1 MRTVPGRTDRIVVVG
16 AGLAG
21 LSAALHLAGAGRS
34 VTVVE
39 RADAPGGRAGVW
51 APDGYAFDTGPTVL
65 TMPELLEQAFA
76 AVGESMT
83 DHLELIPLDPLY
95 RALFPDGSRLDV
107 RSGVEAMA
115 TEIEQVC
122 GGAEA
127 GGYRRFVG
135 FVSELY
141 TLEMNAF
148 IDRNFDHPWSL
159 DPKPL
164 ARLVAMGG
172 MRRLAPKVGSY
183 LKDPRTRRLLSFQAM
198 YAGLS
203 PYDALAIYAVISYLD
218 SVAGVYFPRGGMA
231 AVPRAL
237 AAAAARAGV
246 EFRYGT
252 AVGRVDVHGGRARG
266 VVLDDGEPIGADA
279 VVVTADAP
287 LAMRELL
294 PPAAAG
300 PVWKRRL
307 PRQKYSPS
315 CFLLLAGSGRAYPGA
330 SHHTIS
336 FGRAWRR
343 TFSELIDRGELM
355 SDPSLLVTN
364 ATASDPELAP
374 PGRHTY
380 YVLAPTPNLDA
391 RLDWS
396 VIGPRYRDEVVE
408 TLEQRGWAGFG
419 AGIEVERVTTPA
431 QWRAQGMERGAPF
444 ASAHTFSQ
452 TGPLRLPNL
461 VPGVENVVLAGSG
474 TVPGVGVP
482 MVLVS
487 GRLAAQRITGAD
499 FQRRPR
505 TAQAHLLDAEQPARR
520 GVVVAQ
526 PVGEGGKL

>member
-1 MRTVPGRTDRIVVVG
+1 MPGRTDRVIVVG

-34 VTVVE
+34 VIVVE
-39 RADAPGGRAGVW
+39 RSDGPGGRAGAW
-51 APDGYAFDTGPTVL
+51 SSGGYRFDTGPTVL
-65 TMPELLEQAFA
+65 TMPELLEQAFT
-76 AVGESMT
+76 AVGARMS
-83 DHLELIPLDPLY
+83 DHLDLMPVDPLY
-95 RALFPDGSRLDV
+95 RAIFPDGSTLDA

-115 TEIEQVC
+115 AEVERVC
-122 GGAEA
+122 GSAEA
-127 GGYRRFVG
+127 SGYRRFVS

-141 TLEMNAF
+141 ALEMNAF

-159 DPKPL
+159 DVKAL

-172 MRRLAPKVGSY
+172 LRRLAPKVGSY

-203 PYDALAIYAVISYLD
+203 PYDALAIYSVISYLD
-218 SVAGVYFPRGGMA
+218 SVAGVYFPRGGMH

-237 AAAAARAGV
+237 AAAAGQAGV

-252 AVGRVDVHGGRARG
+252 AVRRVDVRGGRAHG
-266 VVLDDGEPIGADA
+266 VILEDGERLAADA
-279 VVVTADAP
+279 VVLTPDAP
-287 LAMRELL
+287 VAFRELL
-294 PPAAAG
+294 PDTAAG
-300 PVWKRRL
+300 RIWNRRL

-315 CFLLLAGSGRAYPGA
+315 CFLLLAGSSLAYPGA
-330 SHHTIS
+330 AHHTIS

-343 TFSELIDRGELM
+343 TFTELIDRHELM
-355 SDPSLLVTN
+355 GDPSLLVTC
-364 ATASDPELAP
+364 ATASDPALAP

-396 VIGPRYRDEVVE
+396 VIGPRYRDELVE
-408 TLEQRGWAGFG
+408 TLEQRGWVGFG
-419 AGIEVERVTTPA
+419 SGIEVETVTTPA
-431 QWRAQGMERGAPF
+431 HWRAQGLERGAPF
-444 ASAHTFSQ
+444 AAAHTFSQ
-452 TGPLRLPNL
+452 TGPLRVPNL

-487 GRLAAQRITGAD
+487 GRLAAQRITGANLE
-499 FQRRPR
+499 RRPR
-505 TAQAHLLDAEQPARR
+505 ATHLEPPAGQQPARR
-520 GVVVAQ
+520 GVVGLQ
-526 PVGEGGKL
+526 PLGEGRQP

>member
-1 MRTVPGRTDRIVVVG
+1 MPSRTDTVVVVG

-21 LSAALHLAGAGRS
+21 LSAALHLAGAGRA

-39 RADAPGGRAGVW
+39 RADVPGGRAGVW
-51 APDGYAFDTGPTVL
+51 SSGGYTFDTGPTVL
-65 TMPELLEQAFA
+65 TMPELVEQAFA
-76 AVGESMT
+76 AVGARMS
-83 DHLELIPLDPLY
+83 DHLELMPVDPLY
-95 RALFPDGSRLDV
+95 RALFPDGSTLDV

-115 TEIEQVC
+115 DEVRRVC
-122 GGAEA
+122 GSAEA
-127 GGYRRFVG
+127 AGYRRFVG

-141 TLEMNAF
+141 ALEMKAF

-159 DPKPL
+159 DARPL

-172 MRRLAPKVGSY
+172 LRRLAPKVNSY

-218 SVAGVYFPRGGMA
+218 SVAGVYFPRGGMH

-237 AAAAARAGV
+237 AAAAQAAGV

-252 AVGRVDVHGGRARG
+252 AVDRVEVKAGRATG
-266 VVLDDGEPIGADA
+266 ILLETGERLPADA
-279 VVVTADAP
+279 VVLTPDAP
-287 LAMRELL
+287 VAFRELL
-294 PPAAAG
+294 PDTAAG
-300 PVWKRRL
+300 KVWTRRL

-315 CFLLLAGSGRAYPGA
+315 CFVLLAGSANAYPGA
-330 SHHTIS
+330 AHHTIT

-343 TFSELIDRGELM
+343 TFTELIDRHELM
-355 SDPSLLVTN
+355 SDPSLLVTC
-364 ATASDPELAP
+364 ATASDPALAP

-380 YVLAPTPNLDA
+380 YVLAPAPNLDA

-408 TLEQRGWAGFG
+408 TLERRGWVGFES
-419 AGIEVERVTTPA
+419 GIEVETVTTPA
-431 QWRAQGMERGAPF
+431 DWRARGMERGAPF
-444 ASAHTFSQ
+444 AAAHTFSQ
-452 TGPLRLPNL
+452 TGPLRVPNL

-487 GRLAAQRITGAD
+487 GRLAAQRITGVD
-499 FQRRPR
+499 VERRPR
-505 TAQAHLLDAEQPARR
+505 ATHIEAPAWQQPARS
-520 GVVVAQ
+520 GVVLAQ
-526 PVGEGGKL
+526 PIGEIPQR